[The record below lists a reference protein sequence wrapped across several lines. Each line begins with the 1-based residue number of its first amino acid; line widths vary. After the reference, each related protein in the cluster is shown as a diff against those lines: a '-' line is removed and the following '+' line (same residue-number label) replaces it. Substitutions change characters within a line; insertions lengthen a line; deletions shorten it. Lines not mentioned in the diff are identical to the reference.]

1 MGNLAFQFQPLLVI
15 SQFLNQFSQPRD
27 LLQLGLALALA
38 VADSFNLLVFALD
51 VLLKFL
57 VKGVKRK
64 QLLFCLFLL
73 LLKPINLVF
82 AVAQLIAL

>member
-38 VADSFNLLVFALD
+38 VADSFDLLVFALD
-51 VLLKFL
+51 VLL
-57 VKGVKRK
+57 
-64 QLLFCLFLL
+64 
-73 LLKPINLVF
+73 
-82 AVAQLIAL
+82 